1 MHNLVSSHQQYAIY
15 DDIVNNFNIC
25 NLSNFKNYLTEELMI
40 NVIHIASAGALMG
53 RTYVKFVTQ
62 LSPPTKHCWIDL
74 HLDLVRGTKS
84 TPLHPVRGCPP

>member
-1 MHNLVSSHQQYAIY
+1 MCEIGQEQRRGGIVERDYAQPSVKPSADAIY

-40 NVIHIASAGALMG
+40 NVIHIASAGELMG

-62 LSPPTKHCWIDL
+62 LSPPTKHCGLI
-74 HLDLVRGTKS
+74 S
-84 TPLHPVRGCPP
+84 I